1 MFFLRSPERRQYQLL
16 SDQRRHSAP
25 DSFRFLKLPMLEPLV
40 ESRRL
45 KENQRQDNSLLSPRS
60 PGGSHPFG
68 VPNGPTGKCLSQN
81 VFLKMY
87 FSKCISQNVFLKM
100 YLVCQM
106 DQQESV
112 FLKMYFSKCI
122 FQNVFLKMY
131 FSKCIFQNVF
141 LKMYLVCQMDLQESQ
156 LTLPATFNL
165 PQEEPFLVQRYN

>member
-122 FQNVFLKMY
+122 PQNVFGVPNGPTGKSTDTSRYIQSATGGAIPGPKVQLKY
-131 FSKCIFQNVF
+131 N
-141 LKMYLVCQMDLQESQ
+141 QEKRTRA
-156 LTLPATFNL
+156 L
-165 PQEEPFLVQRYN
+165 EI